1 MEFGKQL
8 AIPSKKNLIVKLYIV
23 KNIWKWT
30 KNQPKEGFHCIYTS
44 VILIDS
50 VYRKDKNCYPQV
62 ILEKYYF
69 VIIEKKMSNFND
81 KKFILLILTL

>member
-1 MEFGKQL
+1 MEFGKKL
-8 AIPSKKNLIVKLYIV
+8 AIPSKNNLIVKLYIV
-23 KNIWKWT
+23 KNIWKWK

>member
-23 KNIWKWT
+23 KNTWKW
-30 KNQPKEGFHCIYTS
+30 KKHQPKEGVHCIYTS